1 MESVRSEG
9 PVVLRTY
16 SDEMRAHHARALLAD
31 SGIDAVVLAE
41 NAAGMRPFLDLVLG
55 VQLMVRGP
63 DAQRA
68 DRILQEVEQSSLDA
82 E

>member
-1 MESVRSEG
+1 MESVQPDG

-41 NAAGMRPFLDLVLG
+41 NAAGMRLHLGRALG

-63 DAQRA
+63 DARRS
-68 DRILQEVEQSSLDA
+68 DRILQEVEQSHFDVK
-82 E
+82 